1 MKNEL
6 SGMLHQN
13 EAWKEILKQL
23 ENENIF
29 FKTKLTDI
37 LTMDFPKVQLAHLEF
52 FQSRFL
58 KMDSQI
64 GLLRHEI
71 REYTILLKQLLQ
83 TDRPEQEFLN
93 RYRNLGENIF
103 SIRESFHLLR
113 ADFQDYLSDAFPGV
127 SAKHIG

>member
-13 EAWKEILKQL
+13 EAWKEILRQL

-71 REYTILLKQLLQ
+71 REYTVLLKQLLQ
-83 TDRPEQEFLN
+83 TDRQEQEFLN
-93 RYRNLGENIF
+93 PYKNLGENIF
-103 SIRESFHLLR
+103 SIRESFQLLR
-113 ADFQDYLSDAFPGV
+113 ADFQDYLSDVFPGV

>member
-6 SGMLHQN
+6 CEMLHQN

-37 LTMDFPKVQLAHLEF
+37 LTTDLPKVQLAHLEF

-58 KMDSQI
+58 KMDSRI

-71 REYTILLKQLLQ
+71 REYTILLKQQ
-83 TDRPEQEFLN
+83 TSSLEQEFLN
-93 RYRNLGENIF
+93 RYKNLMENIF
-103 SIRESFHLLR
+103 SIRESFQLLR
-113 ADFQDYLSDAFPGV
+113 ADFQDYLSDAFPGI

>member
-6 SGMLHQN
+6 CEMLHQN
-13 EAWKEILKQL
+13 EAWREILKQL

-37 LTMDFPKVQLAHLEF
+37 LTTDLPKVQLAHLEF

-58 KMDSQI
+58 KMDSRI

-71 REYTILLKQLLQ
+71 REYTILLKLQ
-83 TDRPEQEFLN
+83 TGSLEQEFLN
-93 RYRNLGENIF
+93 RYKNLRENIF
-103 SIRESFHLLR
+103 SIRESFQLLR
-113 ADFQDYLSDAFPGV
+113 ADFQDYLSDAFPGI

>member
-6 SGMLHQN
+6 CEMLHQN

-37 LTMDFPKVQLAHLEF
+37 LTTDLSKVQLAHLEF

-58 KMDSQI
+58 KMDSWI

-71 REYTILLKQLLQ
+71 REYTILLKQQ
-83 TDRPEQEFLN
+83 TGSPEQGFLN
-93 RYRNLGENIF
+93 RYKSLMENIF
-103 SIRESFHLLR
+103 SIRESFQLLR
-113 ADFQDYLSDAFPGV
+113 ADFQDYLSDAFPGI